1 VANLLSTCYWHLRS
15 VLFAQGIVR
24 EILPTLRRDAQ
35 RKYGVGMPSS
45 GEGESYLRSRA
56 AQLAQPLV
64 DEIVRANPQFPSVI
78 GNSLLLRAADD
89 AAAAVAKSVRRGG
102 TAANR

>member
-1 VANLLSTCYWHLRS
+1 VANRLSSYYWQVRS
-15 VLFAQGIVR
+15 VFFAQAIVR
-24 EILPTLRRDAQ
+24 KILPTLRRDAQ
-35 RKYGVGMPSS
+35 RKYGVRLPTD

-78 GNSLLLRAADD
+78 GNTLLLRAASG
-89 AAAAVAKSVRRGG
+89 AAAAVAKSVRRGAP
-102 TAANR
+102 AANR